1 MRDMVRLSV
10 SDTGPG
16 VAPEDVP
23 KIFDP
28 FYTRRKGGS
37 GLGLAV
43 VHRAVAAHEGTVLVE
58 RSRTGGA
65 EFVVD
70 LPRLATFGEAQH
82 AS

>member
-1 MRDMVRLSV
+1 MSELSEGCP
-10 SDTGPG
+10 SRTP
-16 VAPEDVP
+16 P
-23 KIFDP
+23 IFDP

-58 RSRTGGA
+58 RSRAGGA
-65 EFVVD
+65 EFIVD
-70 LPRLATFGEAQH
+70 LPRIAPGPGEEQG

>member
-1 MRDMVRLSV
+1 MVRLVV

-16 VAPEDVP
+16 VTAEDLP

-28 FYTRRKGGS
+28 FYTRRKGGT

-58 RSRTGGA
+58 RSRLGGA
-65 EFVVD
+65 DFVVD
-70 LPRLATFGEAQH
+70 LPRYASTSAEEAV

>member
-1 MRDMVRLSV
+1 MVRLVV

-16 VAPEDVP
+16 VSPEDMP
-23 KIFDP
+23 RIFDP
-28 FYTRRKGGS
+28 FYTRRPGGT

-58 RSRTGGA
+58 RSRLGGA
-65 EFVVD
+65 DFVVD
-70 LPRLATFGEAQH
+70 LPRVVATAAEESI